1 MTDIE
6 FGISETK
13 ILANNNDKDD
23 EYIGK
28 LYASLFTIFC
38 LIILFT
44 PFIVMDSI
52 ALSDTQCVNQ
62 YVPLKINLQWWIKA
76 DLALLCISLFF
87 GSIYIIVFMFIKS
100 TYEIC
105 INTIFYIA
113 LILTNIWTFSITI
126 VGAII
131 FWKYIDTSLCKK
143 ITWTYIY
150 VLLILKL
157 ISIGVTFL
165 QGRNKDTKK

>member
-1 MTDIE
+1 MSDIE
-6 FGISETK
+6 FGINGTN
-13 ILANNNDKDD
+13 ILTNNDD
-23 EYIGK
+23 EYVGK
-28 LYASLFTIFC
+28 LCTSGCTIFC
-38 LIILFT
+38 LIFFFT

-62 YVPLKINLQWWIKA
+62 NVPLDINLQWWIQA
-76 DLALLCISLFF
+76 DLAILCIGLFF
-87 GSIYIIVFMFIKS
+87 GSIYVILFMFIKS
-100 TYEIC
+100 TYQSC
-105 INTIFYIA
+105 INIIFYIA

-126 VGAII
+126 VGAI
-131 FWKYIDTSLCKK
+131 WKYINISLCKK

-165 QGRNKDTKK
+165 QGKNNDSKK